1 MLKRFVMENLPVN
14 PDLQPAFVPRGHT
27 PEKRGRLKVFFG
39 MSAGVGKTRAMLEAA
54 RREQAAGRDVAIGYL
69 ANRGSEEQE
78 PLAEGLPLVSPIDV
92 VSRGRVQ
99 AEMDL
104 DAVLARRPE
113 LVLVD
118 RLAHSNAADSR
129 HPKRY
134 QDVIELLNAGID
146 IFTTLNVQ
154 SVGSRAEAVRQITG
168 AVVQE
173 TVPDDILEEAEFE
186 LVDLPTE
193 DLRARLAAD
202 GKYAREL
209 AWAAQQ
215 EIFRPGSLSALREL
229 TLRFVAEHVGRDV
242 ISSRQ
247 AGGAG
252 EPWKSGQRLIVG
264 VSPGPSAAGL
274 IRWTRHLAGEL
285 HATWLA
291 VHVETRGR
299 LSREGQACLARNL
312 ALARE
317 LGAEIVTT
325 RDEDAARGLLRV
337 AREQHA
343 SQIVLGKP
351 QGWRALDLFRGGS
364 VLNRLLRESGDIDV
378 HAIRVEGR
386 APLPQAPGKL
396 RIDASVLRE
405 YGVALGAVAGT
416 TALNAVLY
424 RWLGYHSLGLVYMLG
439 ISILAMFVRRGPTL
453 AAAVLTTLAWDY
465 FFQPPIFSF
474 RLERLDDIITTVTY
488 FIVALLIGNQTS
500 RLRDKEANERRREQ
514 HATGLYLLTRALA
527 QASHVADLLAIVTE
541 EVGNAAH
548 SDVTVSLAGPGQD
561 DALKPYPG
569 GGWNLSGEELKVAA
583 WALHNRQAAGRG
595 TSTNP
600 SAEGLHL
607 PLVAGQR
614 ALGVLSLRFRDHAP
628 LTTDQRDLLEAFV
641 RHIALALDRE
651 RLREAEHHA
660 KLAAESER
668 LSKTLLNSISHEMR
682 TPLAAITSAA
692 STLSEASGA
701 APRRLQKEMAD
712 EIQEAAQRLNRL
724 VGNLLNMTRLETG
737 HVKPK
742 LDWCDVEDLVQVTL
756 DGIENDLTRHRLA
769 VEIAPGLP
777 LVRMDFVLMQQV
789 LTNLLLNAALHTP
802 PGTTVHLS
810 AAIERGALVLS
821 VADTGP
827 GLPPEALPQLFEK
840 FYRAPAAAAGG
851 TGLGLAIVKGFVE
864 AHGGQVSAQNRPE
877 GGALFTVRL
886 PSSGRSLRPAF
897 QAPAPEEAA
906 KNRVSGAGS

>member
-1 MLKRFVMENLPVN
+1 MGQSLLKR
-14 PDLQPAFVPRGHT
+14 DLQPGFIRREHR
-27 PEKRGRLKVFFG
+27 PEKRGRLKVFLG
-39 MSAGVGKTRAMLEAA
+39 MSAGVGKTAAMLEAA
-54 RREQAAGRDVAIGYL
+54 RRERAAGRDVVIGYL
-69 ANRGSEEQE
+69 ANSGFEEKD
-78 PLAEGLPLVSPIDV
+78 PLAKGLPSVTPIDI

-104 DAVLARRPE
+104 DGVLARRPE
-113 LVLVD
+113 LLLVD
-118 RLAHSNAADSR
+118 RLAHSNVGDSR

-134 QDVIELLNAGID
+134 QDVIELLDAGID
-146 IFTTLNVQ
+146 VFTTLNVQ

-173 TVPDDILEEAEFE
+173 TVPDAILEEAEFE
-186 LVDLPTE
+186 LVDIPAE
-193 DLRARLAAD
+193 ELRDRLAAD

-229 TLRFVAEHVGRDV
+229 ALRFVAEHVGRDV

-247 AGGAG
+247 AVGAG
-252 EPWKSGQRLIVG
+252 GPWKSGQRLIVG
-264 VSPGPSAAGL
+264 ISPDPTAATL

-285 HATWLA
+285 HASWLA
-291 VHVETRGR
+291 VHVEMRGR
-299 LSREGQACLARNL
+299 PNHEAQACLARNL

-317 LGAEIVTT
+317 LGAEVFTT
-325 RDEDAARGLLRV
+325 RDEDVARGLLRV

-351 QGWRALDLFRGGS
+351 RGWRALDVFRGGS
-364 VLNRLLRESGDIDV
+364 LLNRLLRQSGDIDV
-378 HAIRVEGR
+378 HAIRIEGR
-386 APLPQAPGKL
+386 APLPQPPAKP

-405 YGVALGAVAGT
+405 YGVAFGVVAGIT
-416 TALNAVLY
+416 VLNALLH
-424 RWLGYHSLGLVYMLG
+424 RWIGYHSLALVYMLG
-439 ISILAMFVRRGPTL
+439 ISVLAMVVRRGPTL
-453 AAAVLTTLAWDY
+453 AAAALTTLAWDY
-465 FFQPPIFSF
+465 FFEPPVFSL
-474 RLERLDDIITTVTY
+474 RLESLDDVITTTTY
-488 FIVALLIGNQTS
+488 FVVALIIGNQTS
-500 RLRDKEANERRREQ
+500 RLRDKEASERRREQ

-541 EVGNAAH
+541 EVGKTSH
-548 SDVTVSLAGPGQD
+548 TEVTVSLAVPGQD
-561 DALKPYPG
+561 DRLKPYPG
-569 GGWNLSGEELKVAA
+569 GRWNLSQDELKVAA
-583 WALHNRQAAGRG
+583 WALHHRQAAGHG
-595 TSTNP
+595 TSTTP

-607 PLVAGQR
+607 PLVAGER
-614 ALGVLSLRFRDHAP
+614 ALGVLSLRLRDHAP
-628 LTTDQRDLLEAFV
+628 LTTEQRDLLDAFV
-641 RHIALALDRE
+641 SHIALALDRE
-651 RLREAEHHA
+651 RLREAEHRA

-692 STLSEASGA
+692 STLSETSDA
-701 APRRLQKEMAD
+701 APGHLQKEMAD

-756 DGIENDLTRHRLA
+756 DDIENDLTRHRIA

-802 PGTTVHLS
+802 AGTTVHLS
-810 AAIERGALVLS
+810 AATERGALVLS
-821 VADTGP
+821 VADDGP

-840 FYRAPAAAAGG
+840 FYRAPSAPAGG

-864 AHGGQVSAQNRPE
+864 AHGGQVNAQNRAE
-877 GGALFTVRL
+877 GGAVFTVRL
-886 PSSGRSLRPAF
+886 PSPGRGFRNGS
-897 QAPAPEEAA
+897 QAREMEEGARC
-906 KNRVSGAGS
+906 RVSGGGC